1 MKVVVVA
8 IGALLAVGV
17 AAPSSARL
25 GSVAPGVTVN
35 GVKVGGLPSEQARA
49 IVRARFE
56 KRLTILYDSKQWTVR
71 PQSLGARARVDRAV
85 RKALDASP
93 HATVTLPVAVSREN
107 VRTYVAYLRHKYARP
122 AVDAHLVGTKGLSPV
137 IADGIPGVRVATGLM
152 EQRIEKALRSPVYRT
167 IALATKPVS
176 PTVTRKNFGP
186 VVLVGRSSHR
196 LRLFDGR
203 RLVRQFGVATGQAA
217 YPTPLGTYAV
227 VTMQRDP
234 WWIPPPNSAWAAGE
248 KPIPPG
254 PGNPL
259 GTRWMGLSAP
269 AVGIHGTPDAASIGY
284 SASHGCIR
292 MRVPDAEWLFE
303 HVRVGTPVAIVD
315 A

>member
-1 MKVVVVA
+1 MKAVLVA
-8 IGALLAVGV
+8 VGALLAVGV

-25 GSVAPGVTVN
+25 PTVAPGVTVN
-35 GVKVGGLPSEQARA
+35 GVRVGGLGSESARA
-49 IVRARFE
+49 VVRTTFGE
-56 KRLTILYDSKQWTVR
+56 PLTIRYGGDQWTVSPER
-71 PQSLGARARVDRAV
+71 LGVRASVDRAV
-85 RKALDASP
+85 RRALDAGPRS
-93 HATVTLPVAVSREN
+93 AVALPVTVSTRAVQA
-107 VRTYVAYLRHKYARP
+107 YVQDLHRRYARP
-122 AVDAHLVGTKGLSPV
+122 AVDARFVGTKRLSPV
-137 IADGIPGVRVATGLM
+137 IADAIPGRRVAARLM

-167 IALATKPVS
+167 IGLATKPVGAK
-176 PTVTRKNFGP
+176 VTAKGYGP
-186 VVLVGRSSHR
+186 VIVIGRSSHR

-203 RLVRQFGVATGQAA
+203 RLVREFGVATGQSA
-217 YPTPLGTYAV
+217 YPTPVGTFAI

-234 WWIPPPNSAWAAGE
+234 WWIPPPNSAWAAGA

-259 GTRWMGLSAP
+259 GTRWMGLTAP
-269 AVGIHGTPDAASIGY
+269 SVGIHGTPDAASIGY

-292 MRVPDAEWLFE
+292 MRVPDAEWLFD

>member
-1 MKVVVVA
+1 VKVLFVA
-8 IGALLAVGV
+8 LGALLAVGA

-25 GSVAPGVTVN
+25 AAVAPGVTVN
-35 GVKVGGLPSEQARA
+35 GVRVGGLGSESARA
-49 IVRARFE
+49 RVRAKFE
-56 KRLTILYDSKQWTVR
+56 QRLTIFDGSEKWTVR
-71 PQSLGARARVDRAV
+71 PQSLGVRASVDRAV
-85 RKALDASP
+85 RQALDAAPRS
-93 HATVTLPVAVSREN
+93 AVTLPVAVSTRN
-107 VRTYVAYLRHKYARP
+107 VGVYVEYLKHKYSRP
-122 AVDAHLVGTKGLSPV
+122 PVDARLVGTNRLSPV
-137 IADGIPGVRVATGLM
+137 IADGVPGRRVAARLM

-176 PTVTRKNFGP
+176 PKVTLQKYGP
-186 VVLVGRSSHR
+186 VIVIGRSSHR
-196 LRLFDGR
+196 LRLFNGR
-203 RLVRQFGVATGQAA
+203 KLVHQFGVATGQSA
-217 YPTPLGTYAV
+217 YPTPLGTFTI

-234 WWIPPPNSAWAAGE
+234 WWIPPPNSAWAQGA

-259 GTRWMGLSAP
+259 GTRWMGLSAA

-292 MRVPDAEWLFE
+292 MHVSDAEWLFD

>member
-1 MKVVVVA
+1 MKVLFVA
-8 IGALLAVGV
+8 LGALLAVGA

-25 GSVAPGVTVN
+25 AAVGPGVTVN
-35 GVKVGGLPSEQARA
+35 GVKVGGLGSESARA
-49 IVRARFE
+49 VVRAKFE
-56 KRLTILYDSKQWTVR
+56 QPLTILHGSEKWTVR
-71 PQSLGARARVDRAV
+71 PQGLGVRASVDRAV
-85 RKALDASP
+85 RQALDARPRS
-93 HATVTLPVAVSREN
+93 AVTLPVAVSTRN
-107 VRTYVAYLRHKYARP
+107 IHAYVEYLSHKYSRAP
-122 AVDAHLVGTKGLSPV
+122 VDARLVGTKRLLPV
-137 IADGIPGVRVATGLM
+137 IADGVPGRRVAVRLM
-152 EQRIEKALRSPVYRT
+152 EQRVEKALRSPVYRT

-176 PTVTRKNFGP
+176 PKLTKQNFGP
-186 VVLVGRSSHR
+186 VIVIGRSSHR
-196 LRLFDGR
+196 LRLFNGR
-203 RLVRQFGVATGQAA
+203 RFVHEFGVATGQSA
-217 YPTPLGTYAV
+217 YPTPLGTFAI

-234 WWIPPPNSAWAAGE
+234 WWIPPPNSPWAQGA

-259 GTRWMGLSAP
+259 GTRWMGLSAA

-292 MRVPDAEWLFE
+292 MRVPDAEWLFN

>member
-1 MKVVVVA
+1 VKVLFVA
-8 IGALLAVGV
+8 LGALLAVGA

-25 GSVAPGVTVN
+25 AAVAPGVTVN
-35 GVKVGGLPSEQARA
+35 GVRVGGLGSESARA
-49 IVRARFE
+49 RVRAKFE
-56 KRLTILYDSKQWTVR
+56 QRLTIFDGSEKWTVR
-71 PQSLGARARVDRAV
+71 PQSLGVRASVDRAV
-85 RKALDASP
+85 RQALDAAPRS
-93 HATVTLPVAVSREN
+93 AVTLPVAVSTRN
-107 VRTYVAYLRHKYARP
+107 VGVYVEYLKHKYSRP
-122 AVDAHLVGTKGLSPV
+122 PVDARLVGTNRLSPV
-137 IADGIPGVRVATGLM
+137 IADGVPGRRVAARLM

-176 PTVTRKNFGP
+176 PKVTLQKYGP
-186 VVLVGRSSHR
+186 VIVIGRSSHR
-196 LRLFDGR
+196 LRLFNGR
-203 RLVRQFGVATGQAA
+203 KLVHQFGVATGQSA
-217 YPTPLGTYAV
+217 YPTPLGTFTV

-234 WWIPPPNSAWAAGE
+234 WWIPPPNSAWAQGA

-259 GTRWMGLSAP
+259 GTRWMGLSAA

-292 MRVPDAEWLFE
+292 MHVSDAEWLFD